1 MTSLPPRANRT
12 FGNAMA
18 GCNYTNPREARFDR
32 ADAAGSSAI
41 PPCCRL
47 AAGDSIDALQ
57 PAFERSQFGRGERE
71 SPSVFKQL
79 MCACV
84 RVEQVALT
92 RAACSTCSRGN
103 DWPSRACLSA
113 SSRRSLA
120 RTERRRVAQRHE
132 SKPPPTIEP
141 KPPTIRVAST
151 PELPSTRQVRGP
163 AHYICS
169 VPTTRPHHLRALPVA
184 TLRASLSVLRM
195 RCTAMH
201 VHTCMHA

>member
-1 MTSLPPRANRT
+1 M
-12 FGNAMA
+12 
-18 GCNYTNPREARFDR
+18 
-32 ADAAGSSAI
+32 

-92 RAACSTCSRGN
+92 RAACSTCSR
-103 DWPSRACLSA
+103 PSERLAIASLSA

-141 KPPTIRVAST
+141 KPPTIRVASA
-151 PELPSTRQVRGP
+151 PELPSTRQVRG
-163 AHYICS
+163 
-169 VPTTRPHHLRALPVA
+169 RALHLLCSDHTTTPYKSLA
-184 TLRASLSVLRM
+184 GGNASCESVDFANVLAHGWHA
-195 RCTAMH
+195 CT
-201 VHTCMHA
+201 HTHACMHACMHA

>member
-1 MTSLPPRANRT
+1 MRWQGATTRTRARPGW
-12 FGNAMA
+12 F
-18 GCNYTNPREARFDR
+18 ER
-32 ADAAGSSAI
+32 ADAAGTSAM

-47 AAGDSIDALQ
+47 AAGNSIDALQ

-92 RAACSTCSRGN
+92 RAACSTCSR
-103 DWPSRACLSA
+103 PSERLAIASLSA
-113 SSRRSLA
+113 SSWRSLA

-141 KPPTIRVAST
+141 KPPTIRVASA
-151 PELPSTRQVRGP
+151 PELPSTRQVRGR

-169 VPTTRPHHLRALPVA
+169 VPTTRPHLRRALPVA
-184 TLRASLSVLRM
+184 TLRASLSILRM
-195 RCTAMH
+195 C
-201 VHTCMHA
+201 